1 MVIENLKFVV
11 YVLCA
16 CFVVVTIWFNHKIKT
31 LEVVCG
37 YIGRL
42 LIESEQDKYDV

>member
-1 MVIENLKFVV
+1 MTIENLLII
-11 YVLCA
+11 LCI
-16 CFVVVTIWFNHKIKT
+16 CFVAVVLWFNYKIKT

-42 LIESEQDKYDV
+42 LIESEQDEYDV